1 MDERV
6 LSNWWEEHFVDQH
19 KIIWGRIAQG
29 VVHDSP
35 NAVLLPVLLKETATE
50 SVVSMNILILVTDL
64 HEFGCFSHSVH
75 IITNCTDP
83 IPVKL
88 VDVGIR
94 LLLPENVHLQGLSPE
109 CW

>member
-6 LSNWWEEHFVDQH
+6 LSNRWEEHFVDQH
-19 KIIWGRIAQG
+19 EIIWGRIAQG

-50 SVVSMNILILVTDL
+50 SVVSIYILILFTDL
-64 HEFGCFSHSVH
+64 HEFGIFTHSVNV
-75 IITNCTDP
+75 ITNCTDP
-83 IPVKL
+83 VPVKL
-88 VDVGIR
+88 VDVGAR
-94 LLLPENVHLQGLSPE
+94 LLLTETVHLQGLGPE